1 MLCAATVFGASWL
14 LPQLDDVDVVAWYH
28 VPKTSGFATHT
39 DTVLQLKAQ
48 GTVTYPETRTFPH
61 PGSIGENFASG
72 CQHSHWHCTPG
83 EMDECL
89 RLQHPSAQ
97 RVGWMTVVRD
107 PVQRVLSEYS
117 FYRGKRMYYGWTNS
131 MIAASDA
138 DNLEAWI
145 VDENNT
151 AHNKQAMYLLFDH
164 GYPNMPSVRGVFN
177 AQGCSPMVDAAKTV
191 EWARRSSGGL
201 SGFNTDGR
209 LAAMLGRRFEELL
222 VFAVVFEERQRSYD
236 IFSRTFGVG
245 LPCEKAGA
253 SHQSQ
258 RSVGQ
263 PPQAHIEALIR
274 ERNALDLVL
283 VGMARELLDRYNVTA
298 TDSAKP
304 LPACRIVAKPHKG
317 KRGGKL
323 VMDHS

>member
-1 MLCAATVFGASWL
+1 
-14 LPQLDDVDVVAWYH
+14 
-28 VPKTSGFATHT
+28 
-39 DTVLQLKAQ
+39 
-48 GTVTYPETRTFPH
+48 
-61 PGSIGENFASG
+61 
-72 CQHSHWHCTPG
+72 
-83 EMDECL
+83 
-89 RLQHPSAQ
+89 
-97 RVGWMTVVRD
+97 
-107 PVQRVLSEYS
+107 
-117 FYRGKRMYYGWTNS
+117 MYYGWTNS

-323 VMDHS
+323 VMEHSKLLPEAAGADADALPAGHVGVKLRGNISGRNRPRNILPPEVAGADALSAGIRLFKRLEVER